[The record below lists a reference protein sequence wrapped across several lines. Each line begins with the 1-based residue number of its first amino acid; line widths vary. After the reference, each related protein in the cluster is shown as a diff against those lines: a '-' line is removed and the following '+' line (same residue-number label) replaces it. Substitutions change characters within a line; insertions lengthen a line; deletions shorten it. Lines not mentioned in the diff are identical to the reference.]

1 MPTRATA
8 HVQQPVGGQQI
19 CADQAKQVQQLEA
32 ELDVGCKSCN
42 MVESFVALELQ
53 MAEGCTAQTQKE
65 LLVKYQSQNETLQKQ
80 LQQSAVTRQAKQ
92 AEVKS
97 TISALHQTMSG
108 LKEASQQQI
117 SMLETQTAKQLVN
130 AKQKLRSS

>member
-1 MPTRATA
+1 MLDASRA
-8 HVQQPVGGQQI
+8 
-19 CADQAKQVQQLEA
+19 
-32 ELDVGCKSCN
+32 N

-53 MAEGCTAQTQKE
+53 MAEGCTAQTQQE

-80 LQQSAVTRQAKQ
+80 LQQSAVTHQAKQ

-108 LKEASQQQI
+108 LRKPVSSKSAC
-117 SMLETQTAKQLVN
+117 
-130 AKQKLRSS
+130 LRLRPLSS